1 VNYILSKLKVKKLSA
16 VLFFI
21 LLCTSEISAGGISDY
36 FPLRSGNVWSYN
48 WIYSGFPSDGGVMN
62 IYVTRDSVINSKR
75 YYQCNFIGLSQLL
88 RIDSLNGNI
97 YEYSTGSGCSYNPGE
112 KLVDSLASRKFDST
126 NYCGNVRRLCSDTGY
141 VSLFGVNYP
150 DKNFNPVF
158 VLTAESRY
166 YAKGIGLYYMSLGD
180 PFPTNYTL
188 RGCVLNGILYGDT
201 TLTVI
206 QQSGSIFPTGF
217 FLRQN
222 YPNPFNPV
230 ANLEFGILN
239 LGFVSLKVFDVLG
252 KEVKTLVNEIKPAG
266 NYTAQFDGSD
276 LPGGIY
282 FYKLE
287 AGEYSETKRMILL
300 K

>member
-1 VNYILSKLKVKKLSA
+1 MNYIINKLAVKKLSA
-16 VLFFI
+16 VLFFTLI
-21 LLCTSEISAGGISDY
+21 CTSEISAGGISDY
-36 FPLRSGNVWSYN
+36 FPLRSGNVWSFN
-48 WIYSGFPSDGGVMN
+48 WVYSGFPSDGGVMN

-88 RIDSLNGNI
+88 RIDSLSGNI
-97 YEYSTGSGCSYNPGE
+97 YGYSSGGGCSYNPGE

-266 NYTAQFDGSD
+266 YYTAQFDGSD